1 MTTTHTSPLTEWKTR
16 SVYKLLSVRARLAR
30 RQRALEQRPAVGL
43 RSFLQGQRKRYSCSR
58 PPALADC
65 DGRAATIQ
73 RTMHYDNHRRTVA
86 LIDDRRTAQRGDA
99 RACCR
104 GGPCEAGCT
113 GPDRH
118 GANDSLP
125 RQHRP
130 ICFWHL
136 LTPSQSSRSRIMG
149 IRCIW
154 HIRVRSSRWGIYMR
168 MFYVVRPSLHSG
180 TDGIP
185 RIALLPQSLVLA
197 SRAHMPHL
205 HCSPC

>member
-1 MTTTHTSPLTEWKTR
+1 MSSNFYPYVQGWRVGNAPSSNDQPSVFGAFSRTSGNATA
-16 SVYKLLSVRARLAR
+16 ARY
-30 RQRALEQRPAVGL
+30 RQRYLIVTDAPQHPQCTV
-43 RSFLQGQRKRYSCSR
+43 YC
-58 PPALADC
+58 
-65 DGRAATIQ
+65 
-73 RTMHYDNHRRTVA
+73 DNHRRTVA

-149 IRCIW
+149 ISCIW
-154 HIRVRSSRWGIYMR
+154 HIRV
-168 MFYVVRPSLHSG
+168 P
-180 TDGIP
+180 DGEYICVCST
-185 RIALLPQSLVLA
+185 LSVLA
-197 SRAHMPHL
+197 YTVGLMEYLA
-205 HCSPC
+205 

>member
-1 MTTTHTSPLTEWKTR
+1 MSANVNPYVQGWRVGNAPSSNEQPSIFGALPRASGNATAARDPQRYLIVMDAPQQPRRT
-16 SVYKLLSVRARLAR
+16 VY
-30 RQRALEQRPAVGL
+30 
-43 RSFLQGQRKRYSCSR
+43 
-58 PPALADC
+58 
-65 DGRAATIQ
+65 
-73 RTMHYDNHRRTVA
+73 YDNHRRTVA

-118 GANDSLP
+118 SAYDSLP

-154 HIRVRSSRWGIYMR
+154 QDRKS
-168 MFYVVRPSLHSG
+168 VV
-180 TDGIP
+180 
-185 RIALLPQSLVLA
+185 
-197 SRAHMPHL
+197 
-205 HCSPC
+205 

>member
-1 MTTTHTSPLTEWKTR
+1 MENN
-16 SVYKLLSVRARLAR
+16 VYKLLSVRARLAR

-73 RTMHYDNHRRTVA
+73 RTMYHDNHRRTVA

-113 GPDRH
+113 LGQTVRTIL
-118 GANDSLP
+118 SLGN
-125 RQHRP
+125 
-130 ICFWHL
+130 IDA
-136 LTPSQSSRSRIMG
+136 S
-149 IRCIW
+149 
-154 HIRVRSSRWGIYMR
+154 V
-168 MFYVVRPSLHSG
+168 SG
-180 TDGIP
+180 TYSPLHNRLDLGLWGSGAFGTSVFPMGNIY
-185 RIALLPQSLVLA
+185 AYVLRCP
-197 SRAHMPHL
+197 S
-205 HCSPC
+205 